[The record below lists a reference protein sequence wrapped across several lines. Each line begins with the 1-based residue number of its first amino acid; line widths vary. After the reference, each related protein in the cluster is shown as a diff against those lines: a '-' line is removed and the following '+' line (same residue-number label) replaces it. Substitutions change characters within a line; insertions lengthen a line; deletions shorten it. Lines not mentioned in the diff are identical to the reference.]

1 MGGPRLA
8 GINHFEPRWGTFTH
22 TQHNLKYRSRWS
34 GIRVLLYPCQLA
46 DFTNPLDAGSRHD
59 ELPDRD
65 ECCLYPHELFV
76 GYGHHNLLPT
86 IRIAQLKT
94 AVLEEEDDI
103 EPFPN

>member
-1 MGGPRLA
+1 M
-8 GINHFEPRWGTFTH
+8 
-22 TQHNLKYRSRWS
+22 
-34 GIRVLLYPCQLA
+34 LLYPCQLA
-46 DFTNPLDAGSRHD
+46 DFSNPLDAGSRHD

-86 IRIAQLKT
+86 IRIAHLKT

-103 EPFPN
+103 EPFPT